1 MKYEKIIPTSNYY
14 YKIFTFET
22 KSPDRL
28 IPPHWHESG
37 ELLFCLS
44 GSLEIIFANEICFLE
59 KNDIIFINSNY
70 IHSSRSPIPGKFLAI
85 QFPLKYL
92 DEITEEK
99 YFNEFLYSVK
109 PIIKDERLV
118 GILSFIYNHFDQDD
132 LVYHLLVK
140 AKIFEF
146 FSVLTES
153 YKLPITNV
161 KEIKSVKYFDKMK
174 EINAYIA
181 THAKQ
186 ELLIEEV
193 ANHFNYNL
201 SYFSRFYK
209 KFMGITFTDYLNSIR
224 LELAYKELRDTDLTI
239 LEISLSSGFSNV
251 RTFYNVF
258 HKNYGISPQK
268 YRQLYFTKK

>member
-193 ANHFNYNL
+193 ANHFNYNP

>member
-14 YKIFTFET
+14 YKIFTFQT

-44 GSLEIIFANEICFLE
+44 GSLEIIFANETCYLE
-59 KNDIIFINSNY
+59 KDDVIFINSNY
-70 IHSSRSPIPGKFLAI
+70 VHSSRSPIPGEFLAI
-85 QFPLKYL
+85 QFPLEYL
-92 DEITEEK
+92 NEITEK
-99 YFNEFLYSVK
+99 QYFNEFLYSIK
-109 PIIKDERLV
+109 PIIKDEKLTK
-118 GILSFIYNHFDQDD
+118 ILSFIYNHFSKNH
-132 LVYHLLVK
+132 LVDRLLVK
-140 AKIFEF
+140 AKIFEI
-146 FSVLTES
+146 FSVLTEF
-153 YKLPITNV
+153 YKLPIANV
-161 KEIKSVKYFDKMK
+161 KEIRSVKHLDKMK
-174 EINAYIA
+174 EINEYIA
-181 THAKQ
+181 IHAKH

-193 ANHFNYNL
+193 ASYFNYNP

-224 LELAYKELRDTDLTI
+224 LEFAYKELRDTDLTI
-239 LEISLSSGFSNV
+239 LEISLNSGFSNV

-268 YRQLYFTKK
+268 YRQLYFSKK